1 MSTDRDFAPRLNH
14 VAISMDPALLD
25 DHGRAELLDF
35 YGDVFGWTEG
45 DNTGEVGN
53 PLIMYTGA
61 FGQFVYLL
69 PGDPYLRA
77 PAMDHFGVQVA
88 SLGQLQTIV
97 DKAKAR
103 RVRDERVTLID
114 VHARTTQGPT
124 ADYTL
129 TSAYIG
135 FVMPLLVE
143 LQHLERLE
151 RDAPLTDS

>member
-1 MSTDRDFAPRLNH
+1 MSSEKDFAPRLNH

-45 DNTGEVGN
+45 DNTGEIGN

-69 PGDPYLRA
+69 PGEPYLRA
-77 PAMDHFGVQVA
+77 PAMDHFGVQV
-88 SLGQLQTIV
+88 SSIGQLQAIV
-97 DKAKAR
+97 DRAKAR
-103 RVRDERVTLID
+103 QVRDERVTLID

-143 LQHLERLE
+143 LQHLERHE
-151 RDAPLTDS
+151 RA

>member
-1 MSTDRDFAPRLNH
+1 VNDPAPTLNH

-25 DHGRAELLDF
+25 DAGRAELLDF

-45 DNTGEVGN
+45 DNTGEAGN
-53 PLIMYTGA
+53 PLILYTGA
-61 FGQFVYLL
+61 FAQFVYLL
-69 PGDPYLRA
+69 PGEPYLQA

-88 SLGQLQTIV
+88 SLEQLQSIV

-103 RVRDERVTLID
+103 QARDERVTLID

-124 ADYTL
+124 HDYTL

-143 LQHLERLE
+143 LQHLEKYE
-151 RDAPLTDS
+151 RAH